1 MLKIWKSDL
10 YRLRKS
16 KLIYGISAFTCVIA
30 FALTMTIRQDLR
42 LGISVFG
49 NLTAFKNI
57 DDIIRI
63 GVQYHKGLGILI
75 AVIISVFISQEYL
88 WKTWQHKW
96 ITSKSRV
103 KIYFS
108 KTILSMGISA
118 LIFLLFEVVIL
129 LCSGQISEVFT
140 SGYVSML
147 ICGMFVYSALG
158 AVLCMISM
166 LIQNNIMSVITCLGY
181 VLLSETF
188 ATLIKN
194 ISSFSD
200 SIDTIGNRFI
210 THSIYGMSLR
220 LCGTITTENIIFFAI
235 NSAVIILL
243 YTAIGLLFFRK
254 YEL

>member
-1 MLKIWKSDL
+1 
-10 YRLRKS
+10 
-16 KLIYGISAFTCVIA
+16 
-30 FALTMTIRQDLR
+30 MTIRQDLR

-57 DDIIRI
+57 DDIIHI
-63 GVQYHKGLGILI
+63 GVQYHKGLGVLI
-75 AVIISVFISQEYL
+75 AVIISVFIGQEYL

-103 KIYFS
+103 KIYLS
-108 KTILSMGISA
+108 KAMLSMGISA

-140 SGYVSML
+140 SEYVSML
-147 ICGMFVYSALG
+147 IFGILVYSALG

-166 LIQNNIMSVITCLGY
+166 LIENNIMSVITSLGY

-188 ATLIKN
+188 AALIKN
-194 ISSFSD
+194 IGSFSD
-200 SIDTIGNRFI
+200 SFNTIGDKFI
-210 THSIYGMSLR
+210 IHSIYGMSLR
-220 LCGTITTENIIFFAI
+220 LCGTITPENIIFFAI